1 MDNKK
6 EPMKILFVCT
16 GNTCRSA
23 MAAAMLNDIAV
34 NNDLNVLID
43 SAGVFAEVGGKA
55 ADEAI
60 AAMERRG
67 IDLSG
72 HRTKPLTDELID
84 MADVIL
90 VMTEAHK
97 QLVESVA
104 KGKVHTLLEYAGGE
118 GDISDPYGGDAEE
131 YERTASEIYDA
142 LVDIAEKLPV
152 EPEE

>member
-16 GNTCRSA
+16 CNTCRSA

-34 NNDLNVLID
+34 KNDLNVLID